1 MALSDMYT
9 AKPGSPKTATT
20 ADIGTNATS
29 IPVDDVSVF
38 PSGTGNLPNLAVLG
52 ENENAEIILYREISG
67 SSLTNVTRGMGSTT
81 ASAWPSGTAIA
92 RNFTSLDHDR
102 FLENIKTLDSEKA
115 PKANAALSGTPTAP
129 TAAAGTNSTQI
140 ATTAFVASALSGKA
154 DSAHTHDASAITSG
168 VLGTSYGGTGNQT
181 GTATLATTT
190 ADTSNALY
198 PVGVTSGAT
207 TALKRDTSITM
218 NGGTVT
224 ATTFSGA
231 LSGNASTATT
241 LETGRTIRTNL
252 GSTTAV
258 SFNGSSNV
266 TPGVT
271 GTLPIANGGT
281 GATSTAGSTCAAAQ
295 LFPENVGTD
304 ATFFFTRT
312 NSWANVG
319 YTALSGV
326 KTLLGLSDSGQQQIR
341 SDTLAADNYIYYRKC
356 NGVVQVWGDFQ
367 LASNAGSGYT
377 TLVTLGSAY
386 RPPAQI
392 FTSAFCYS
400 STRDLNAAIRITSS
414 GVISLVTKSTW
425 YASDHIM
432 FNTAF
437 IVGL

>member
-1 MALSDMYT
+1 MYP
-9 AKPGSPKTATT
+9 AKAGSPKTALT
-20 ADIGTNATS
+20 ADITASATS
-29 IPVDDVSVF
+29 MTVEDATVLPV
-38 PSGTGNLPNLAVLG
+38 PPNLCVIGAD
-52 ENENAEIILYREISG
+52 ENAEIVSYTTITGNTVSG
-67 SSLTNVTRGMGSTT
+67 LVRGVGTTT
-81 ASAWPSGTAIA
+81 AKSWTAETDVA
-92 RNFTSLDHDR
+92 RNYTSFDHDR
-102 FLENIKTLDSEKA
+102 FIDNIQTLDSEKA
-115 PKANAALSGTPTAP
+115 PKANPEFSGTPKAP
-129 TAAAGTNSTQI
+129 TASAGTDSNQI
-140 ATTAFVASALSGKA
+140 ATTAFVQTAVSGKA
-154 DSAHTHDASAITSG
+154 NASHTHSASDITSG
-168 VLGTSYGGTGNQT
+168 TLGTANGGTGNST
-181 GTATLATTT
+181 GTAPLATTT

-207 TALKRDTSITM
+207 TTLKRDTSITM

-231 LSGNASTATT
+231 LSGNASTATALAT
-241 LETGRTIRTNL
+241 SRTFRTNL
-252 GSTTAV
+252 ASTTAV
-258 SFNGSSNV
+258 SFDGSSNV

-281 GATSTAGSTCAAAQ
+281 GATSTTGSSCAASQ

-341 SDTLAADNYIYYRKC
+341 SDTLASDNYIYYRKC

-400 STRDLNAAIRITSS
+400 STRDLNAAIRITSG